1 MSALRSL
8 REGTGAGRVLV
19 FFPHA
24 GGSANFYR
32 GFVPPERDVDVFAV
46 QYPGRAD
53 RLREPCHE
61 DLTKLAAD
69 LAAELTTLRGPSI
82 TFVGHSMGAI
92 VAFEV
97 ARLLEAAGRPPV
109 TLVASAARA
118 PHDPR
123 HVVDRDVRWSE
134 EKAVRELVAM
144 GQLDGKLLADPRLGE
159 MVLAYVRADFE
170 MVQRYQYFA
179 GPPLN
184 GDLLAVTGADDPD
197 VTAEH
202 ARLWEELTAGRFRHE
217 ELPGGHFYLVP
228 DSPVGLFLGAFRDIP
243 PTQLTRHSRNEGSG

>member
-1 MSALRSL
+1 MSAIRSL
-8 REGTGAGRVLV
+8 RDSAGAGRALV

-32 GFVPPERDVDVFAV
+32 GFVPPQRDVDVFAV

-53 RLREPCHE
+53 RLREACHR
-61 DLTKLAAD
+61 DLTKLADD
-69 LAAELTTLRGPSI
+69 LAAELTALRGPSF

-97 ARLLEAAGRPPV
+97 ARLLEAAGLPPV

-123 HVVDRDVRWSE
+123 HVVDRDVRWNE
-134 EKAVRELVAM
+134 EKALRELVAM
-144 GQLDGKLLADPRLGE
+144 GQIDEELLADRRLSE
-159 MVLAYVRADFE
+159 IVLAYVRADYE
-170 MVQRYQYFA
+170 MLQRYEYFA

-184 GDLLAVTGADDPD
+184 GDVLAVTGADDPD
-197 VTAEH
+197 VTAAH

-217 ELPGGHFYLVP
+217 EMPGGHFYLVP
-228 DSPVGLFLGAFRDIP
+228 EPPVGLFLDAFP
-243 PTQLTRHSRNEGSG
+243 AQQKWGLG